1 MNKSLFGSKRAK
13 TICALMTVIIFT
25 GIIGMTSKAQTER
38 RASNIKSKGIFDYDN
53 GTVVVDASDLTYLAD
68 EIDLLEETYKKETV
82 KALNKMSTYFMMNN
96 STTHDPDESNL
107 DPESSVILP
116 FGSIIDG
123 ILASQSIPTEKTYT
137 GTLPGEENETT
148 GNISAATVESI
159 SLGTAAWVDGEL
171 IIGTGADNYFY
182 YATGYTD
189 GLNEKLNGISISYE
203 YHTHSGNSTT
213 GGGCY
218 TKAVHN
224 HTDSCSVK
232 YGTHHIVETNH
243 YDGSS
248 RYMECEYC
256 GIGGYKYNTIDGEEV
271 HPGDWGTCTKHIVEY
286 TCGSPVQYYALGC
299 GKDKKTIES
308 ATINF
313 NN

>member
-1 MNKSLFGSKRAK
+1 MNKSLFGSKKAK
-13 TICALMTVIIFT
+13 TICALMTVIILT
-25 GIIGMTSKAQTER
+25 GIVGMTSKAQTER

-148 GNISAATVESI
+148 GNISAATAESI

-171 IIGTGADNYFY
+171 IIGTGADNISY
-182 YATGYTD
+182 YNKGYVTGVAEALNSGKIVYTYHHHNSTCPALVCTVTAVMEAYGENQTIKYNIHKTCGKGTTDTQIENHICEGRTETEFTHTVYKCGYSEGQITGATI
-189 GLNEKLNGISISYE
+189 KLN
-203 YHTHSGNSTT
+203 
-213 GGGCY
+213 
-218 TKAVHN
+218 
-224 HTDSCSVK
+224 
-232 YGTHHIVETNH
+232 
-243 YDGSS
+243 
-248 RYMECEYC
+248 
-256 GIGGYKYNTIDGEEV
+256 
-271 HPGDWGTCTKHIVEY
+271 
-286 TCGSPVQYYALGC
+286 
-299 GKDKKTIES
+299 
-308 ATINF
+308 
-313 NN
+313 